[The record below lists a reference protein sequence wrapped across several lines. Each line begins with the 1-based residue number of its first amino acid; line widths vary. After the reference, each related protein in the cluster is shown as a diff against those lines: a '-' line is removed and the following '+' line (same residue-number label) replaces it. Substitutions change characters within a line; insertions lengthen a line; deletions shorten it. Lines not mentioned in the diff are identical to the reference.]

1 MNLFIRPA
9 RPGDAALVLQ
19 FVREL
24 AEYEKLADEC
34 VATEAM
40 LDAAL
45 FGEHLRV
52 FCDIA
57 EWDGEPV
64 GNAIW
69 FLNFSTFTGRPGIY
83 LEDIFV
89 RPAFRGRG
97 IGKGLMVHLA
107 KRCIAEGW
115 TRFEWAVLDWNTPS
129 IDFYKSIGAELKS
142 EWTLCRVSGDALERL
157 AGGA

>member
-1 MNLFIRPA
+1 MSFSIRAA
-9 RPGDAALVLQ
+9 RPGEAALVLQ

-24 AEYEKLADEC
+24 AEYEKLGHEC
-34 VATEAM
+34 VTTEAM
-40 LDAAL
+40 IDEAL
-45 FGEHLRV
+45 FGEHPRV

-107 KRCIAEGW
+107 KRCITEGW

-129 IDFYKSIGAELKS
+129 IDFYKSIGAELKDQ
-142 EWTLCRVSGDALERL
+142 WTICRVSGDALNHL
-157 AGGA
+157 AGGG

>member
-69 FLNFSTFTGRPGIY
+69 FLNFSTFTGRPGI
-83 LEDIFV
+83 
-89 RPAFRGRG
+89 
-97 IGKGLMVHLA
+97 
-107 KRCIAEGW
+107 
-115 TRFEWAVLDWNTPS
+115 
-129 IDFYKSIGAELKS
+129 
-142 EWTLCRVSGDALERL
+142 
-157 AGGA
+157 

>member
-1 MNLFIRPA
+1 MSLTIRSA
-9 RPGDAALVLQ
+9 RPGDAPLVLQ

-24 AEYEKLADEC
+24 AEYEKLSHEC
-34 VATEAM
+34 EATEAM
-40 LDAAL
+40 IGAAL
-45 FGEHLRV
+45 LGAHRRV

-57 EWDGEPV
+57 EWDGEPA

-107 KRCIAEGW
+107 KRCVAEGW
-115 TRFEWAVLDWNTPS
+115 TRFEWAVLDWNAPS
-129 IDFYKSIGAELKS
+129 IEFYKSIGAELRT
-142 EWTLCRVSGDALERL
+142 EWTICRVSGAALKRL
-157 AGGA
+157 ADGG

>member
-1 MNLFIRPA
+1 MTLSIRSA
-9 RPGDAALVLQ
+9 RPGDAPLVVQ

-24 AEYEKLADEC
+24 AEYEKLSHEC
-34 VATEAM
+34 VTTEAM
-40 LDAAL
+40 IEDAL
-45 FGEHLRV
+45 FSPQPRV

-57 EWDGEPV
+57 EWNGEPA

-69 FLNFSTFTGRPGIY
+69 FLNFSTFTGRSGIY

-97 IGKGLMVHLA
+97 IGKALMVHLA
-107 KRCIAEGW
+107 RRCVAEGW

-129 IDFYKSIGAELKS
+129 IEFYKSLGAEMKA
-142 EWTLCRVSGDALERL
+142 EWTIGRVSGAALAKL
-157 AGGA
+157 GGAS